1 MGRKPALLRG
11 ASLRPERDA
20 LEERRTTRT
29 SATSP
34 RRTGEADETVSSTS
48 TALGREAE
56 RQELPQEQELP
67 SRSEMRRQE
76 QELPRERDEIA
87 TIIPQ
92 GRAEAHST
100 EMIPPGKRG
109 KKES

>member
-1 MGRKPALLRG
+1 MGRKPALRRD

-56 RQELPQEQELP
+56 RETGATSGAGATTLG
-67 SRSEMRRQE
+67 SRSYLRSRSD
-76 QELPRERDEIA
+76 LA
-87 TIIPQ
+87 
-92 GRAEAHST
+92 GA
-100 EMIPPGKRG
+100 G
-109 KKES
+109 